1 MCRIYAAAQR
11 ALCAI
16 SIVGI
21 LSGSFA
27 CAADPIHVVKIVENW
42 ELTLNSPDAS
52 TTAPQVTTTFGPF
65 AHLNSF
71 YATFELNHQATP
83 EFATGGLHF
92 HAWRG
97 EQCLASRHQA
107 AGLTLNS
114 TGEVIRWKQVLELAD
129 GNLKLSIQD
138 GSSSTWGSF
147 GGDEMSFSIATDM
160 ADLNTYRPSFS
171 VGQSGVGYAGGR
183 VKQLAIVKLV
193 AYTSAGQVAES
204 DRLRV
209 AHETK

>member
-1 MCRIYAAAQR
+1 MCRIYA
-11 ALCAI
+11 LVCARCVLFLFAI
-16 SIVGI
+16 F
-21 LSGSFA
+21 LSASSSR
-27 CAADPIHVVKIVENW
+27 AADPIHVIKIVEHW

-52 TTAPQVTTTFGPF
+52 TTAPQVTTTFSPF
-65 AHLNSF
+65 AHLDTY

-83 EFATGGLHF
+83 QFATGGLHF

-107 AGLTLNS
+107 VGLTLNS
-114 TGEVIRWKQVLELAD
+114 TGEVIRWKQVLELE
-129 GNLKLSIQD
+129 GGQLRLSIQD

-147 GGDEMSFSIATDM
+147 GGDELSFSIATDM

-193 AYTSAGQVAES
+193 AYTSAGQIAES